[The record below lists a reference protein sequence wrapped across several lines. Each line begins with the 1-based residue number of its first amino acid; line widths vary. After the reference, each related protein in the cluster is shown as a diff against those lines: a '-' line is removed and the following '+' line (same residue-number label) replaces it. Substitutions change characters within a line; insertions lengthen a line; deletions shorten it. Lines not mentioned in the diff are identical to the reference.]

1 MGVCRQIIVI
11 RKIKNSCMVEYA
23 ARHEFDVLVCKNMK
37 RIEKRRRMGGGKNQK
52 KRGKDT
58 AINNFQK

>member
-1 MGVCRQIIVI
+1 
-11 RKIKNSCMVEYA
+11 MVGYA

-37 RIEKRRRMGGGKNQK
+37 RIEKKAAAGWK
-52 KRGKDT
+52 KKKKKKIRKRKEDT